1 MASFVTILWEVAIV
15 EAPLFVYVSWPKRD
29 FDFIITKQETLLQL
43 YMKIMIAKDVKLLF
57 ADAVILSV
65 RIVKKLSIQNKVK
78 NFMLSSISLD

>member
-1 MASFVTILWEVAIV
+1 
-15 EAPLFVYVSWPKRD
+15 
-29 FDFIITKQETLLQL
+29 
-43 YMKIMIAKDVKLLF
+43 MIAKDVKLLF